1 MENTWHE
8 RFNSE
13 EYMYG
18 EEPNAFIQQQAFRL
32 ENCQK
37 VIAFAE
43 GEGRNAVFLAK
54 REHEVTAID
63 YAESGL
69 QKTKKLAQKY
79 GVDVHTKKVDLLV
92 DRVPHEEYDAAIM
105 VFGHFHR
112 DAQNMILNKMK
123 NAIKPEGII
132 MLEVYSKDQLH
143 YGTGGPPDLD
153 MLYEPKEILAWCEGY
168 EVIHFFYGEQE
179 RVEGKAHT
187 GLAHV
192 IQLVLR
198 HRSATFRS

>member
-1 MENTWHE
+1 MGNVWHE

-13 EYMYG
+13 EYYYG
-18 EEPNAFIQQQAFRL
+18 EEPNVFIQQQAFRL
-32 ENCQK
+32 EQCSK

-54 REHEVTAID
+54 RNHEVTAID

-69 QKTKKLAQKY
+69 HKTKKLARKH
-79 GVDVHTKKVDLLV
+79 GVDVHTRKLDLLAE
-92 DRVPHEEYDAAIM
+92 DVPNEEYDAAIM
-105 VFGHFHR
+105 VFGHFHK
-112 DAQNMILNKMK
+112 DDQAMILNKMK
-123 NAIKPEGII
+123 NAIKPEGIM
-132 MLEVYSKDQLH
+132 MLEVYSKDQLK
-143 YGTGGPPDLD
+143 YGTGGPPDPDL
-153 MLYEPKEILAWCEGY
+153 LYDPQEILAWCEGH
-168 EVIHFFYGEQE
+168 EVVHFFYGEQE

-198 HRSATFRS
+198 KK

>member
-1 MENTWHE
+1 MENIWNE

-13 EYMYG
+13 EYYYG
-18 EEPNAFIQQQAFRL
+18 EEPNVFIQQQAFRL
-32 ENCQK
+32 EPRQK

-54 REHEVTAID
+54 RNLEVTAID

-69 QKTKKLAQKY
+69 QKAKKLAQKH
-79 GVDVHTKKVDLLV
+79 GVDIHTQKIDLMV
-92 DRVPHEEYDAAIM
+92 EDVASEEYDAAIM
-105 VFGHFHR
+105 VFGHFHKN
-112 DAQNMILNKMK
+112 AQTMVLNKMK
-123 NAIKPEGII
+123 KSIKPKGIL
-132 MLEVYSKDQLH
+132 MLEVFSNEQLK
-143 YGTGGPPDLD
+143 YGTGGPPELE
-153 MLYEPKEILAWCEGY
+153 MLYEPKDILAWCEGH

-179 RVEGKAHT
+179 RVAGKVHN

-198 HRSATFRS
+198 K

>member
-1 MENTWHE
+1 MENIWNE

-13 EYMYG
+13 EYYYG
-18 EEPNAFIQQQAFRL
+18 EEPNVFIQQQAFRL
-32 ENCQK
+32 EPSQK

-54 REHEVTAID
+54 RNLEVKAID

-69 QKTKKLAQKY
+69 QKAKKLAQKH
-79 GVDVHTKKVDLLV
+79 GVDIHTQKIDLMV
-92 DRVPHEEYDAAIM
+92 EDVASEEYDAAIM
-105 VFGHFHR
+105 VFGHFHKN
-112 DAQNMILNKMK
+112 AQTMVLNKMK
-123 NAIKPEGII
+123 KAIKPKGIL
-132 MLEVYSKDQLH
+132 MLEVFSNEQLK
-143 YGTGGPPDLD
+143 YGTGGPPELD
-153 MLYEPKEILAWCEGY
+153 MLYEPKDILAWCEGH

-179 RVEGKAHT
+179 RVAGKVHN

-198 HRSATFRS
+198 K

>member
-1 MENTWHE
+1 MENIWNE

-13 EYMYG
+13 EYYYG
-18 EEPNAFIQQQAFRL
+18 EEPNVFIQQQAFRL
-32 ENCQK
+32 EPCQK

-54 REHEVTAID
+54 RNLEVTAID

-69 QKTKKLAQKY
+69 QKAKKLAQKHS
-79 GVDVHTKKVDLLV
+79 VDIHTKKIDLMV
-92 DRVPHEEYDAAIM
+92 EDVASEEYDAAIM
-105 VFGHFHR
+105 VFGHFHKN
-112 DAQNMILNKMK
+112 AQIMVLNKMK
-123 NAIKPEGII
+123 KAIKPKGIL
-132 MLEVYSKDQLH
+132 MLEVFSKEQLK
-143 YGTGGPPDLD
+143 YGTGGPPEPE
-153 MLYEPKEILAWCEGY
+153 MLYEPKDILAWCEGH

-179 RVEGKAHT
+179 RVAGKVHN

-198 HRSATFRS
+198 N

>member
-1 MENTWHE
+1 MENIWHE
-8 RFNSE
+8 RFNLE

-18 EEPNAFIQQQAFRL
+18 EEPNVFIQQQAFRL
-32 ENCQK
+32 EKCQK

-54 REHEVTAID
+54 RDHEVTAID

-79 GVDVHTKKVDLLV
+79 AVDVHTKKIDLLV
-92 DRVPHEEYDAAIM
+92 DNVSNEEYDAAIM

-112 DAQNMILNKMK
+112 DDQKMIFNKMK
-123 NAIKPEGII
+123 NAIRSEGII

-143 YGTGGPPDLD
+143 YGTGGPTDIT
-153 MLYEPKEILAWCEGY
+153 MLYEPQEILTWCEGL

-192 IQLVLR
+192 IQLVVR
-198 HRSATFRS
+198 KRS

>member
-1 MENTWHE
+1 MENIWNE

-13 EYMYG
+13 EYYYG
-18 EEPNAFIQQQAFRL
+18 EESNVFIQQQAFRL
-32 ENCQK
+32 EPSQK

-54 REHEVTAID
+54 RNLEVTAID

-69 QKTKKLAQKY
+69 QKAKKLAQKH
-79 GVDVHTKKVDLLV
+79 GVDIHTQKIDLMV
-92 DRVPHEEYDAAIM
+92 EDVASEEYDAAIM
-105 VFGHFHR
+105 VFGHFHKN
-112 DAQNMILNKMK
+112 AQTMVLNKMK
-123 NAIKPEGII
+123 KAIKPKGIL
-132 MLEVYSKDQLH
+132 MLEVFSNEQLK
-143 YGTGGPPDLD
+143 YGTGGPPELE
-153 MLYEPKEILAWCEGY
+153 MLYEPKDILAWCEGH

-179 RVEGKAHT
+179 RVAGKVHN

-198 HRSATFRS
+198 K

>member
-1 MENTWHE
+1 MESTWHE
-8 RFNSE
+8 HFNSE
-13 EYMYG
+13 EYMFG
-18 EEPNAFIQQQAFRL
+18 EEANVFIQQQAFRL
-32 ENCQK
+32 EKCQK

-54 REHEVTAID
+54 RDHEVTAID

-79 GVDVHTKKVDLLV
+79 AVDVHTKKLDLLA
-92 DRVPHEEYDAAIM
+92 DNVPFEEYDAAIM
-105 VFGHFHR
+105 VFGHFYR
-112 DAQNMILNKMK
+112 DVQTMVLNKIK

-132 MLEVYSKDQLH
+132 MLEVYSKDQLK
-143 YGTGGPPDLD
+143 YGTGGPEDLG
-153 MLYEPKEILAWCEGY
+153 MLYEPKEILTWCEGH

-198 HRSATFRS
+198 K

>member
-1 MENTWHE
+1 MENIWNE

-13 EYMYG
+13 EYYYG
-18 EEPNAFIQQQAFRL
+18 EEPNVFIQQQAFRL
-32 ENCQK
+32 EPYQK

-54 REHEVTAID
+54 RNLEVTAID

-69 QKTKKLAQKY
+69 QKAKKLAQKH
-79 GVDVHTKKVDLLV
+79 GVDIHTKKIDLMV
-92 DRVPHEEYDAAIM
+92 EDVASEEYDAAIM
-105 VFGHFHR
+105 VFGHFHKN
-112 DAQNMILNKMK
+112 AQTMVLNKMK
-123 NAIKPEGII
+123 KAIKPKGIL
-132 MLEVYSKDQLH
+132 MLEVFSKEQLK
-143 YGTGGPPDLD
+143 YGTGGPPELE
-153 MLYEPKEILAWCEGY
+153 MLYEPKDILAWCEGH

-179 RVEGKAHT
+179 RVAGKVHN

-198 HRSATFRS
+198 K